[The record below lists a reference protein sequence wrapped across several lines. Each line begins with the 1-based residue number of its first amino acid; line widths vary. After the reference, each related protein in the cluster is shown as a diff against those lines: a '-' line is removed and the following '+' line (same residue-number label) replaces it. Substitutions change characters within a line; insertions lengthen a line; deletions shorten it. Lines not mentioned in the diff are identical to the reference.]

1 MKVSPAH
8 CFHAEF
14 PGQICRFPLCS
25 KKGKTTS
32 VLFGLPVAR
41 MLSLQAAVLSSD
53 LGTRQVPAGLQVLAE
68 EYVVTK
74 HSDTTKPKV
83 P

>member
-32 VLFGLPVAR
+32 VLLGLPVAR

-53 LGTRQVPAGLQVLAE
+53 LGTRQVPAGVQVLAE